1 VRAAL
6 TELHARVAAGTLHKR
21 RLEKLIEHGLN
32 AQQDWSQTW
41 APEWGSIIEAAW
53 KHKSIS
59 DEQVGRYLRQS
70 ILMLFS
76 DDRGTIPTSVAQSR
90 LAEIPR
96 SKYAGESTWI
106 RSAM

>member
-1 VRAAL
+1 
-6 TELHARVAAGTLHKR
+6 
-21 RLEKLIEHGLN
+21 
-32 AQQDWSQTW
+32 
-41 APEWGSIIEAAW
+41 
-53 KHKSIS
+53 
-59 DEQVGRYLRQS
+59 GRYLRQS

-106 RSAM
+106 RSAMFIRGATESFLVAQPILQWVELDGARIDTDEHMHRIAGLSNGSSNAIGPLTFDEP